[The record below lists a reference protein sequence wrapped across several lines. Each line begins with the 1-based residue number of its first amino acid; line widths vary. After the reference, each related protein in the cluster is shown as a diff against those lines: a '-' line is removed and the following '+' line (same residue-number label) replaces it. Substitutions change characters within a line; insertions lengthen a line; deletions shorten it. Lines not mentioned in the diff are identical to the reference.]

1 MAAHTIKTSINFIIF
16 ILIIVEN
23 CLSYD
28 AIHEITA
35 WIRTGSNPA
44 DINLFRSH
52 TRKKLNDAFW
62 LGKEHESFKNAPI
75 DPRE

>member
-1 MAAHTIKTSINFIIF
+1 M
-16 ILIIVEN
+16 ILISIIVEN

-28 AIHEITA
+28 AIHELSA

-44 DINLFRSH
+44 DINRFPSH

-62 LGKEHESFKNAPI
+62 LEHENSKNAPI
-75 DPRE
+75 GPRE